1 MIDENDVIYEDDFE
15 PYLSQLNPKQWEA
28 LRQLIQDL
36 KAIVEKENQEKIQ
49 KEAAELDRHFASAL
63 EREAK

>member
-63 EREAK
+63 ERGAK